1 MYEQAFKTID
11 KHLRDDDGPSSE
23 LDYVEQTS
31 WVLFL
36 KYLHD
41 LEAERAD
48 EAELSG
54 KSYSRI
60 LDGDFA
66 WDAWAMPR
74 HADGKLDRDTLR
86 TGDDLIV
93 FVERDLFPHLS
104 GFRATATGPDTIE
117 YKIGEIF
124 TEVRN
129 RFRSGF
135 ALRDVI
141 AVVDALDFGTQ
152 VQRHELSEL
161 YEQRIKRMG
170 NAGRNGGEYYTP
182 RAIIRAML
190 KVAAPKIGETIYDG
204 ACGSAG
210 FLCEAFEHLNTGA
223 LSGIEWETLQRRT
236 LYGQEKK
243 TLPYVIGVMN
253 MILHGVE
260 APNIS
265 HANTLTENVMDIA
278 EGDRHDVVLAN
289 PPFGGDERAEVQHNF
304 PIQSGET
311 AYLFVQHFIRKLKP
325 GGRAAIVIKNT
336 FLTNGDA
343 TALRR
348 EVLDRCD
355 LHTVLDLPAKA
366 FLGAGV
372 KTVVLFLTKGASTR
386 STWYYQL
393 DPGRSL
399 GKTNPL
405 GDADLAE
412 FVEMQRARAE
422 GPKSWVVRR
431 GDLDEETL
439 DLGVRNPHEPE
450 AEPERA
456 PAEIIDA
463 MLARDTETA
472 EILRGLRAML

>member
-11 KHLRDDDGPSSE
+11 RHLRDDDGPSSE

-48 EAELSG
+48 AATLAG
-54 KSYSRI
+54 RPYARI

-74 HADGKLDRDTLR
+74 DPDGALDRDALR

-93 FVERDLFPHLS
+93 FVERRLFPQLAS
-104 GFRATATGPDTIE
+104 FRATATGPDTIE

-124 TEVRN
+124 TELRS

-141 AVVDALDFGTQ
+141 EVVDGLDFGTQ
-152 VQRHELSEL
+152 AQRHELSEL

-190 KVAAPKIGETIYDG
+190 KVTDPQIGETIYDG

-210 FLCEAFEHLNTGA
+210 FLCEAYEYLRSPDMSATDY
-223 LSGIEWETLQRRT
+223 ETLQRRT

-260 APNIS
+260 APSIR
-265 HANTLTENVMDIA
+265 HANTLTENVMDIG
-278 EGDRHDVVLAN
+278 EDDRHDVILAN

-311 AYLFVQHFIRKLKP
+311 AYLFLQHFIRKLRP

-348 EVLDRCD
+348 ELLERCD

-372 KTVVLFLTKGASTR
+372 KTVVLFFQKGAPTR

-399 GKTNPL
+399 GKTNPIN
-405 GDADLAE
+405 DADLME
-412 FVEMQRARAE
+412 FVEMQRTRAE

-431 GDLDEETL
+431 ADLDEATL
-439 DLGVRNPHEPE
+439 DLGVRNPHAPE
-450 AEPERA
+450 AAVERA

-463 MLARDTETA
+463 MLARDAETA
-472 EILRGLRAML
+472 GILRGLRAML

>member
-1 MYEQAFKTID
+1 VYEQAFKTID
-11 KHLRDDDGPSSE
+11 NHLRRDDGPSSE

-41 LEAERAD
+41 LEAERAG
-48 EAELSG
+48 EAALSG
-54 KSYSRI
+54 KPYARI
-60 LDGDFA
+60 LDGAFA

-74 HADGKLDRDTLR
+74 DANGKLDRDALR

-93 FVERDLFPHLS
+93 FVERRLFPHLA

-141 AVVDALDFGTQ
+141 EIVDALDFGTQ
-152 VQRHELSEL
+152 AQRHELSEL

-190 KVAAPKIGETIYDG
+190 KVTDPKIGETIYDG

-210 FLCEAFEHLNTGA
+210 FLCEAFEYLNTGN
-223 LSGIEWETLQRRT
+223 LSGTEWETLQRRT

-260 APNIS
+260 APNIT
-265 HANTLTENVMDIA
+265 HANTLTENVMDIG

-336 FLTNGDA
+336 VLTNGDA

-372 KTVVLFLTKGASTR
+372 KTVVLFLTKGAPTR

-405 GDADLAE
+405 SDADLAE
-412 FVEMQRARAE
+412 FVEMQRTRAD

-439 DLGVRNPHEPE
+439 DLGVRNPHAPE